1 MFDSRISLALH
12 FITEIMKM
20 RMKRKIIKRTLVNT
34 QHVSVLLGKQTKFT
48 VGEEKHVYFVND
60 KDSAT
65 SQWIYVHLLPS
76 FYLLLQ
82 SLARHLKI
90 RRREYIIYS
99 TIYFSWSSQ
108 TVWYLV
114 FWDNCCNSPYSRAWM
129 VIFTGKRTRI

>member
-1 MFDSRISLALH
+1 MLFNIFRKIFGINTQLIYEWLLRISLKNVYDGSFHQIHENPWNYLENQLKTKKQSTD
-12 FITEIMKM
+12 FCRIYLQITLI
-20 RMKRKIIKRTLVNT
+20 
-34 QHVSVLLGKQTKFT
+34 
-48 VGEEKHVYFVND
+48 D
-60 KDSAT
+60 P
-65 SQWIYVHLLPS
+65 LPS

-114 FWDNCCNSPYSRAWM
+114 FWDNCCNSPDSRAWV
-129 VIFTGKRTRI
+129 VIDTGKRMRI